1 MNQRSQS
8 KASKVWGQF
17 SALGQFQ
24 ARLRSWRRPR
34 GLGSNA
40 SEPECCEISC
50 DSGRVAK
57 VRIVRPKVNNPEV
70 RLPVVVFF
78 SWTWRRRNTTSD
90 QERFIREFAA
100 GAQVA
105 VVCVD
110 QDHPAEHLL
119 PLAVDEAYD
128 ATKWVASHGESL
140 NLDTSKLGVAAED
153 SGCAVITGV
162 RSLAETRRFP
172 AILFQVLF

>member
-1 MNQRSQS
+1 
-8 KASKVWGQF
+8 VT
-17 SALGQFQ
+17 
-24 ARLRSWRRPR
+24 
-34 GLGSNA
+34 
-40 SEPECCEISC
+40 
-50 DSGRVAK
+50 K
-57 VRIVRPKVNNPEV
+57 VRIVRPKVNNPEK

-78 SWTWRRRNTTSD
+78 SWTWRRRNTVSD

-110 QDHPAEHLL
+110 QDHPADHLL
-119 PLAVDEAYD
+119 PLAVDDAYA
-128 ATKWVASHGESL
+128 ATKWVAAHGESL

-153 SGCAVITGV
+153 SGCEVIAGV

-172 AILFQVLF
+172 AILFQILF